1 MLGTALLGKRA
12 TKVNTK
18 LFRIDRFILTGRYL
32 FDFHFRFVFFFCF
45 FISQSVKKKPFTEV
59 EIKGK

>member
-18 LFRIDRFILTGRYL
+18 NNLYL
-32 FDFHFRFVFFFCF
+32 FNFHSRFVFCI
-45 FISQSVKKKPFTEV
+45 FILQSVKKKPFTEV